1 VGKEMVLPVVVSVIS
16 PANAV
21 KTVANAK
28 EDFKFSFS

>member
-1 VGKEMVLPVVVSVIS
+1 VAVAVIS
-16 PANAV
+16 LANAV